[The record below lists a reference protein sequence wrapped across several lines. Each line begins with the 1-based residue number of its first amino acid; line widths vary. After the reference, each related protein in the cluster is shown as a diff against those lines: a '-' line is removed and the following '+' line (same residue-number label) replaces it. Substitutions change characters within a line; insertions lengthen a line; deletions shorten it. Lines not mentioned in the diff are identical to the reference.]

1 MATVATNV
9 QGQISTNQ
17 QQIMD
22 MFLNNMIVSRFS
34 DVMKEE
40 FQFNLKNIGKILLLM
55 STSEIK
61 TLLTYLLTNSM
72 DYLKKMPSIL
82 YLFAIALTKFD
93 YRKPKTKPK
102 DQNNQNNQNNQ
113 NVISVKQTETIKMN
127 VDVMFLI
134 AFYKFIKSYKNC
146 TYTEE
151 LTGIDIKNIK
161 EKIFINQIS
170 DVYIMM
176 DQIAIKIKNQIS
188 YSINNFNKEII
199 KVGTSDVPN
208 QKEISSFL
216 ELLTPEQRKVIEN
229 IYNNALT
236 TYKTED
242 SIIGQ
247 IHRDVNSK
255 ATEQQFSIDTCVDL
269 LLKKYPKLNPK
280 KTFIEIVILVMIIQY
295 MTNMNISHIYS
306 LLRTKNKFLFD
317 LNNNYQ
323 FNDTFGGNTWNYQL
337 NHILNVCQDKTNKQI
352 FTPFLTKYT
361 ELSTS
366 TAVPESL
373 YLELELTN
381 TLDTKFNTTIILDN
395 FIDKVSEFSKKTTN
409 KIKIFSLTLE
419 NEKKITEKP
428 NSEYENWSEK
438 KQLLGKIDSKVTE
451 ELREFIMLPVPP
463 KTIIAETFTPK
474 ITTKQL
480 NELDKN
486 IETLYLREKDKSK
499 LLMSLFQF
507 RDKKEILQSLGIPN
521 KLNILLYGEPGTG
534 KSTTIQAVATYLQKD
549 IYYVDLKDVKTN
561 QELQMLFE
569 YVNKNANSSI
579 VVCEDI
585 DAMTNVVLKR
595 EGNVRELKPNELIKS
610 QDSQISLEYLLN
622 ILQGTLTMDDSIFIV
637 TTNHIKHLD
646 PAFYRDGRFDV
657 KIELK
662 LCDHFQINKIYH
674 KMIGRNVDLEVLDK
688 IPENKYSPA
697 SIIFHVKNYIFN
709 TDMKDEEILS
719 PFITSSENT

>member
-1 MATVATNV
+1 MATNIQSQVSTNV
-9 QGQISTNQ
+9 QSQVSTNQ

-40 FQFNLKNIGKILLLM
+40 FQFNLKNIGKIVLLM

-61 TLLTYLLTNSM
+61 TLLTYVLTNSI
-72 DYLKKMPSIL
+72 DYLKKAPALL
-82 YLFAIALTKFD
+82 YLFATTLVKFN
-93 YRKPKTKPK
+93 YKKSKQK
-102 DQNNQNNQNNQ
+102 EHNNK
-113 NVISVKQTETIKMN
+113 IITPLKQTETIKMN
-127 VDVMFLI
+127 VDVIFLI

-151 LTGIDIKNIK
+151 LQSIDIKNIK

-188 YSINNFNKEII
+188 YSINNFNREII
-199 KVGTSDVPN
+199 KVGTADIPN
-208 QKEISSFL
+208 QKEISFFL
-216 ELLTPEQRKVIEN
+216 DLLTTEQRKVIEN

-236 TYKTED
+236 TYKTD
-242 SIIGQ
+242 DAIILQ
-247 IHRDVNSK
+247 IYRDVNSK
-255 ATEQQFSIDTCVDL
+255 ASEQQFSVDTCVYL
-269 LLKKYPKLNPK
+269 LLKKYPKLNQK
-280 KTFIEIVILVMIIQY
+280 KTFIEIVILVMITQY
-295 MTNMNISHIYS
+295 TTNVHANHIYQ
-306 LLRTKNKFLFD
+306 LLKTKNKFLFD
-317 LNNNYQ
+317 SNNNYQ
-323 FNDTFGGNTWNYQL
+323 FNDTFGGNIWNYQL
-337 NHILNVCQDKTNKQI
+337 NHIISSCQDKTNKQL
-352 FTPFLTKYT
+352 FMPFLTKYN
-361 ELSTS
+361 ELLNNTTVS
-366 TAVPESL
+366 ESL

-381 TLDTKFNTTIILDN
+381 TLDIKFNMTTILDH

-419 NEKKITEKP
+419 NEKKVTEKP
-428 NSEYENWSEK
+428 NPEYENWSEK
-438 KQLLGKIDSKVTE
+438 KQLLSKMDSKITD
-451 ELREFIMLPVPP
+451 ELKEFIILPVPP
-463 KTIIAETFTPK
+463 KTIITETITPK

-480 NELDKN
+480 NELEKN

-507 RDKKEILQSLGIPN
+507 RDKKDILQSLGIPN

-561 QELQMLFE
+561 QELQILFE

-585 DAMTNVVLKR
+585 DAMTDVVLKR
-595 EGNVRELKPNELIKS
+595 EDNIKELKPNELVKN

-674 KMIGRNVDLEVLDK
+674 KMIGRNIDLEVLDK

-719 PFITSSENT
+719 PFIKQIEQNEKS